1 MIIAQTTMSGK
12 KLFGGKGSLVD
23 IAGHY
28 AKIGY
33 TGVDLSFHESA
44 DKSDKIIH
52 WSELIGGCGQQFQRK
67 NWKKE
72 IFYLCRHTVRFLMLL
87 VRIFLI

>member
-44 DKSDKIIH
+44 DKSDK
-52 WSELIGGCGQQFQRK
+52 
-67 NWKKE
+67 NNP
-72 IFYLCRHTVRFLMLL
+72 L
-87 VRIFLI
+87 VRADWRMWAAISKEELEERNILPVQAHSPIFNAFLI